1 MRKLLVVLSLILLTG
16 CLSKDDLAHT
26 TSDVP
31 SERFTI
37 TDWVMAGGNTL
48 FAVCDSK
55 TGVEYLVVNRY
66 QNAVA
71 VVESGTCE

>member
-16 CLSKDDLAHT
+16 CLSKGDLART

-31 SERFTI
+31 SDRFTI
-37 TDWVMAGGNTL
+37 TDWVEVSGNTL
-48 FAVCDSK
+48 FAICDSK

-66 QNAVA
+66 NEAVA
-71 VVESGTCE
+71 VVESGTCK